1 MRFNRRLLVHLS
13 LQLSN
18 FLDAFKSAATAT
30 FLFLALPLGVFIIGI
45 LIIYRQRKRNRSVV
59 LPIIAAVAAEAAALV
74 PFIGVAFFSKDN
86 VLYLAIMP
94 LCFAFTIGV
103 LLPLIIPIIC
113 ALIRWTMKRK
123 DVRITKGFYITSAA
137 FEIISAVVSVLII
150 TKDVYVP

>member
-1 MRFNRRLLVHLS
+1 M
-13 LQLSN
+13 
-18 FLDAFKSAATAT
+18 
-30 FLFLALPLGVFIIGI
+30 
-45 LIIYRQRKRNRSVV
+45 V

-74 PFIGVAFFSKDN
+74 PFIGVAFFSEDN

-137 FEIISAVVSVLII
+137 FEIISTVVSVLII

>member
-1 MRFNRRLLVHLS
+1 MFVHLS

-18 FLDAFKSAATAT
+18 FLGAFKSAATAT
-30 FLFLALPLGVFIIGI
+30 FLFLALPLGVFISGI

-59 LPIIAAVAAEAAALV
+59 LPIIATAVAEAAALV
-74 PFIGVAFFSKDN
+74 PFIGVAFFSEDN

-123 DVRITKGFYITSAA
+123 DVRITKWFYITSSA
-137 FEIISAVVSVLII
+137 FEIISAVVAILII
-150 TKDVYVP
+150 TKDAYVP

>member
-1 MRFNRRLLVHLS
+1 MQLS

-59 LPIIAAVAAEAAALV
+59 LPIIAAVAAEAALV
-74 PFIGVAFFSKDN
+74 PFIGVAFFSEDN